1 MSANADSGGAAATD
15 AQVPELLITRIFD
28 APRPLVFAAWTES
41 EHLKR
46 WEGAPIGFTVTTEES
61 DIRPGGRF
69 RVCMRS
75 ADGVDHWLQGVY
87 TEVVPPE
94 RLAFTHTWLRR
105 DGTPG
110 VETLVTITFV
120 ARGSKTELTL
130 RQTGLDT
137 LASHAGHTQGW
148 NSTFDRLAGY
158 LTHLD
163 SEPVQS

>member
-1 MSANADSGGAAATD
+1 MSANADSGAAAATD
-15 AQVPELLITRIFD
+15 AQVPELLIRRVFD
-28 APRPLVFAAWTES
+28 APRSLVFAAWTES
-41 EHLKR
+41 EHLKH
-46 WEGAPIGFTVTTEES
+46 WEGAPVGFTVTTEES

-69 RVCMRS
+69 RVCMR
-75 ADGVDHWLQGVY
+75 APDGVDHWLQGVY

-130 RQTGLDT
+130 RQTGFDSV
-137 LASHAGHTQGW
+137 ASHAGHTHGW

-163 SEPVQS
+163 TEPVQS